1 MIKEQHATNVD
12 LGGLLSVLGKHLY
25 STPLVAV
32 RELIQNAHDSITRRR
47 IECPDWQ
54 ETGKLQLDGDKLNG
68 VLRITD
74 NGSGLS
80 EHEIHTFLATVGAGY
95 TRTLRTQSDA
105 LIGMFGLGFL
115 SAFVVAEQVTVTTTS
130 YQEPGRT
137 WRYQSSNGESYT
149 VEPAPN
155 EGFIGTSIELKLR
168 PAHRYLASASSLE
181 RLLGHYCALLPEP
194 VYCGDVRIN
203 EITPPWRQAEGNV
216 VEHPLQQR
224 KRSLAFAARF
234 EQQFEPICTIPVKTS
249 ASDVRGIL
257 WIQDGA
263 TYSSS
268 DNRNLKVFV
277 RGMLLDDDARDL
289 LPRWA
294 GFVGGVIES
303 QDLTPTASRED
314 LQRDAHYGCA
324 QADLLD
330 SLVKGLAEIAASQPA
345 AWRRILTRHNEA
357 LMAAALCNDD
367 LFTLLLDA
375 VRIPTSRGDLSLS
388 ELQGHGPVHVSL
400 GDSGGFED
408 MVCRAMHIPVVKGD
422 RYAVHSF
429 LRRWAQQRSGK
440 LIEIGTEKGNRQLFA
455 EADLSD
461 ENTEWLKRH
470 LGNGELLV
478 PARFMPAHLPLV
490 VVPDRDAELKER
502 LESDESDQRI
512 AQSAL
517 QLVRQF
523 TSNINGEIKARLY
536 INLEN
541 PAIASLLN
549 AYGEQGETEGC
560 LHALK
565 LLRSMKIVMMAG
577 DTSKLPATE
586 GLTGAL
592 RDLCHLVQVLTRSQ
606 ATPV

>member
-1 MIKEQHATNVD
+1 MITEQHETSVD

-47 IECPDWQ
+47 IECPDWH
-54 ETGKLQLDGDKLNG
+54 EAGKLQLDGDKLNG
-68 VLRITD
+68 VLHITD

-80 EHEIHTFLATVGAGY
+80 EQEIHAFLATVGAGY

-115 SAFVVAEQVTVTTTS
+115 SAFVIAEQVTVITTS
-130 YQEPGRT
+130 YQQPTHT
-137 WRYQSSNGESYT
+137 WRYQSQNGESYS
-149 VEPAPN
+149 VEAAAN
-155 EGFIGTSIELKLR
+155 DGMVGTRIELKLR
-168 PAHRYLASASSLE
+168 NEYRYLASSSSLE
-181 RLLGHYCALLPEP
+181 RLLGHYCALLREP

-203 EITPPWRQAEGNV
+203 EILPPWRQVEGNV
-216 VEHPLQQR
+216 LEHPLQQR
-224 KRSLAFAARF
+224 KRRLAFAARF
-234 EQQFEPICTIPVKTS
+234 EEQFEPICTMPVTTS
-249 ASDVRGIL
+249 ASDLRGIL

-303 QDLTPTASRED
+303 HDLTPTASRED
-314 LQRDAHYGCA
+314 LQRDVHYQRA

-330 SLVKGLAEIAASQPA
+330 SLVKGLSDIAATQPA
-345 AWRRILTRHNEA
+345 AWRRILARHNEA
-357 LMAAALCNDD
+357 LMAAALCSDG
-367 LFTLLLDA
+367 LFALLLDA

-388 ELQGHGPVHVSL
+388 ELRGHGPVHVSL

-408 MVCRAMHIPVVKGD
+408 MVCRAMQIPVVKGD

-429 LRRWAQQRSGK
+429 LRRWAQQCGGK

-455 EADLSD
+455 EADLPD
-461 ENTEWLKRH
+461 QQREWLTRH

-512 AQSAL
+512 AHSAL

-523 TSNINGEIKARLY
+523 TSGISGDVKARLY

-541 PAIASLLN
+541 PAIASLLA
-549 AYGEQGETEGC
+549 AYSEQGETTGC
-560 LHALK
+560 RHALT

-577 DTSKLPATE
+577 DTSKLPATD

-592 RDLCHLVQVLTRSQ
+592 CDLSQLVQVLTQQ
-606 ATPV
+606 ATPE